1 VSEDMKAEMQHWQA
15 RCDDLSTANERLREE
30 RDDAKMELIA
40 VKAMRESLIEELQQ
54 SRATVDR
61 LRLHIAQG
69 VEL

>member
-1 VSEDMKAEMQHWQA
+1 MTEDMRAEMQHWQA

-30 RDDAKMELIA
+30 RDDAKLELIA
-40 VKAMRESLIEELQQ
+40 AKAMLETLREELQQ

>member
-1 VSEDMKAEMQHWQA
+1 MTEGMQAELQHWQA

-30 RDDAKMELIA
+30 RDDAKLELIA
-40 VKAMRESLIEELQQ
+40 AKAMLETLREDLQQ